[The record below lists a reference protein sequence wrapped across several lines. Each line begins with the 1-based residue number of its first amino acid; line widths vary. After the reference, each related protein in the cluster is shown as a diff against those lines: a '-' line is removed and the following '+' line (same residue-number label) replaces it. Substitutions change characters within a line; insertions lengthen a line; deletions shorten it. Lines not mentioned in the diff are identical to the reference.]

1 VLLWEVSTGKLIR
14 ETAVPGPLSALRW
27 NPHLEHHVLAVA
39 GKEGVYLVDTRTA
52 RGDDREATKALL
64 EGEDD
69 EGVIEQRRDAEVV
82 GVWSTLQQEPCTIV
96 KCALA
101 APARTVA
108 WHARGDYLAT
118 VSPDAIASMQCVVHR
133 CSRRS
138 SQAPLKRGDK
148 GGQIQSCV
156 FHPSK
161 PFLFVASRT
170 TVRLYHLAR
179 QELVKTLRSGCK
191 WISCLAIHP
200 GGDHCVVGS
209 RDLRLCWHDLD
220 LGEQAHR
227 TLKYHDK
234 ALRAA
239 TFHPKS
245 SRYPLMA
252 TCSDDGTVQVF
263 HAKVFDDLTTNPSIV
278 PVKRLDVSSPK
289 GCLDCAFHP
298 TQPWLFSGSA
308 DGSVKLFHAL

>member
-1 VLLWEVSTGKLIR
+1 MIR
-14 ETAVPGPLSALRW
+14 ETAVPGPLTALRW

-39 GKEGVYLVDTRTA
+39 GADGVYLVDTKTA
-52 RGDDREATKALL
+52 RGDDRETTKALL

-69 EGVIEQRRDAEVV
+69 DGVVEQRRDAEVV
-82 GVWSTLQQEPCTIV
+82 GVWSTLQTGIV

-108 WHARGDYLAT
+108 WHSRGDYLCT

-170 TVRLYHLAR
+170 TVRLYLS
-179 QELVKTLRSGCK
+179 L
-191 WISCLAIHP
+191 IH
-200 GGDHCVVGS
+200 
-209 RDLRLCWHDLD
+209 
-220 LGEQAHR
+220 
-227 TLKYHDK
+227 
-234 ALRAA
+234 
-239 TFHPKS
+239 
-245 SRYPLMA
+245 
-252 TCSDDGTVQVF
+252 
-263 HAKVFDDLTTNPSIV
+263 I
-278 PVKRLDVSSPK
+278 
-289 GCLDCAFHP
+289 
-298 TQPWLFSGSA
+298 
-308 DGSVKLFHAL
+308 

>member
-1 VLLWEVSTGKLIR
+1 M
-14 ETAVPGPLSALRW
+14 
-27 NPHLEHHVLAVA
+27 
-39 GKEGVYLVDTRTA
+39 
-52 RGDDREATKALL
+52 
-64 EGEDD
+64 
-69 EGVIEQRRDAEVV
+69 
-82 GVWSTLQQEPCTIV
+82 V

-108 WHARGDYLAT
+108 WHSRGDYLAT

-148 GGQIQSCV
+148 GGQIQSCL

-170 TVRLYHLAR
+170 TVRVYHLAR

-191 WISCLAIHP
+191 WISCISLHP

-209 RDLRLCWHDLD
+209 RDLRLCWHDMD

-239 TFHPKS
+239 CFHPRPG
-245 SRYPLMA
+245 RYPLMA
-252 TCSDDGTVQVF
+252 TCADDGTVQVF
-263 HAKVFDDLTTNPSIV
+263 HAKVFDDLMTNPTIV
-278 PVKRLDVSSPK
+278 PVKRLDASSK
-289 GCLDCAFHP
+289 GALDCVFHP
-298 TQPWLFSGSA
+298 TQPWLFSCGA